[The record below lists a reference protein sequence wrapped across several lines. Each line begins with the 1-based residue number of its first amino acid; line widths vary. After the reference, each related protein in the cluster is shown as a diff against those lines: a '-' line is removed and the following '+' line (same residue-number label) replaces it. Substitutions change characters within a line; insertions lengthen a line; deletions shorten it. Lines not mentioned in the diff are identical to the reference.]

1 MVPGASSAVVLTF
14 EAAATAFAS
23 VFHALARG
31 FDPLELLSL
40 IEQI

>member
-31 FDPLELLSL
+31 FEGPSAGTSFAD
-40 IEQI
+40 